1 MYCGPNTKSISGK
14 RRSKASPANVDSN
27 VDECSVINFEMQIA
41 SYSHNINT
49 RNSKLTFLLSDASSH
64 DNSQG
69 LPLPFQGGIW
79 PQCIVDFLFGM
90 IANGACVE
98 Q

>member
-27 VDECSVINFEMQIA
+27 VDECSVNFEMQIA

-49 RNSKLTFLLSDASSH
+49 KNSNLTFLLSDASSH
-64 DNSQG
+64 DNSQR
-69 LPLPFQGGIW
+69 LPLPFQGGIR